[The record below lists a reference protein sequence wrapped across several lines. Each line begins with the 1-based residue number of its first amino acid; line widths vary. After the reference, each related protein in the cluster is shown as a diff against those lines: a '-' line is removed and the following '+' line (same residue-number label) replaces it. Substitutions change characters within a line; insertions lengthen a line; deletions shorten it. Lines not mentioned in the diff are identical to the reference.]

1 MKENTSQKI
10 TALHLHAKK
19 LVDANETES
28 FIISEL
34 CKHGITETYA
44 TTIID
49 NVLNDNRDRKDFW
62 KLLIMGCFFILT
74 GLVIT
79 YISYT
84 AANQSSFGSYFVFW
98 GLVVTG
104 IIMIF
109 RAFTLYKK

>member
-1 MKENTSQKI
+1 MQENTSQKI
-10 TALHLHAKK
+10 DLLHQQARK
-19 LVDANETES
+19 LVNANETES

-62 KLLIMGCFFILT
+62 KLLIMGCFFIIA
-74 GLVIT
+74 GLAIS

-84 AANQSSFGSYFVFW
+84 AASQRNLGSYFIFW